1 MKNSPGSA
9 PLCHDKSMEAFLAL
23 LVPTAEKF
31 TFQLLSDRPGGS
43 VTSTGNHG
51 APDGISAA
59 HGASWKV
66 TDHKEARPLL

>member
-1 MKNSPGSA
+1 MNDERHTALYDPER
-9 PLCHDKSMEAFLAL
+9 LLAL
-23 LVPTAEKF
+23 RDPTAKKV
-31 TFQLLSDRPGGS
+31 TFQLFSDRSGGS
-43 VTSTGNHG
+43 VTSTGNQG